1 MKRVTGISFKKK
13 IRAQLLRRRDDIDPK
28 EQIKKNA
35 SIRKRL
41 YASND
46 FRKAKRILFYA
57 SFRSEAAT
65 IQCIIHALKLK
76 KTVMLPLVD
85 RKKKTLR
92 IFQIKKISD
101 LSSGFMGI
109 PEPAAH
115 KSNERRLNDLDIA
128 IIPGAGFD
136 PEGNRLG
143 YGAGYYDKL
152 MSKSKKNIQKIAL
165 AFEEQ
170 IVPEIPS
177 ENHDVKMDKI
187 ITDKRTIICRRTG
200 SAKVQKGNNA
210 KVLYSFCILALLH
223 FCTMKDTLI
232 LLWLN

>member
-1 MKRVTGISFKKK
+1 LLKKSLREK
-13 IRAQLLRRRDDIDPK
+13 LLRRRDGI
-28 EQIKKNA
+28 ESEERRKKNA
-35 SIRKRL
+35 AIRKRL

-46 FRKAKRILFYA
+46 FRTAKRILFYA
-57 SFRSEAAT
+57 SFRSEAET
-65 IQCIIHALKLK
+65 IKCIIHALKLK

-85 RKKKTLR
+85 GKKKTLR

-109 PEPAAH
+109 PEPAAL
-115 KSNERRLNDLDIA
+115 KSNERRPNDLDIA

-152 MSKSKKNIQKIAL
+152 MSKSKRNIKKIAL

-170 IVPEIPS
+170 IVREIPS

-187 ITDKRTIICRRTG
+187 ITDKRTIVCRRTG
-200 SAKVQKGNNA
+200 SAKVQKGDGA
-210 KVLYSFCILALLH
+210 KALYSFCTFAL
-223 FCTMKDTLI
+223 
-232 LLWLN
+232 